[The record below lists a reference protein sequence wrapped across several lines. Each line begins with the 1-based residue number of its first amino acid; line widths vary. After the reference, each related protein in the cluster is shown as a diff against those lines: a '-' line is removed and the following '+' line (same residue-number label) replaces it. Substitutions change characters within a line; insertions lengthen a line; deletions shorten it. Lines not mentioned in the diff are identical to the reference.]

1 MHGLRGYVS
10 LTAVLDSQ
18 DSPQEAFTMAKNKNR
33 KQGSRHD
40 RSSASERSAEQAKS
54 TAFESQTET
63 QAQIQGSPSDVARK
77 HQRRFGHN

>member
-54 TAFESQTET
+54 TAFESQTQT
-63 QAQIQGSPSDVARK
+63 QAQVQGSPSDVTRK

>member
-63 QAQIQGSPSDVARK
+63 QAQVQGSPSDVARK

>member
-1 MHGLRGYVS
+1 MN

-33 KQGSRHD
+33 KQGSQHD
-40 RSSASERSAEQAKS
+40 RASASERSAEQAKS
-54 TAFESQTET
+54 TAFESQNQT
-63 QAQIQGSPSDVARK
+63 QAQGSPSDVARK